1 MTGRLLLFF
10 CLSVIISSCKTDK
23 PEVIV
28 SENREAEIRE
38 VLDQQV
44 AGWNEGDLDKFMD
57 TYWKSDSLQFIGSQI
72 TSGWKATLDG
82 YKLRYPNLA
91 MMGKT
96 RFEILRIMP
105 ISNDASLA
113 TGKFFL
119 TRESGDIKGIFT
131 LVLKKINGKWVVIYD
146 HTSEINS

>member
-1 MTGRLLLFF
+1 MTLRLLIFF
-10 CLSVIISSCKTDK
+10 CLSVFMSSCKTDK
-23 PEVIV
+23 QEAAVPEN
-28 SENREAEIRE
+28 SEQEIRE

-44 AGWNEGDLDKFMD
+44 AAWNEGDLEKFMG

-72 TSGWKATLDG
+72 TSGWQATLDG
-82 YKLRYPNLA
+82 YKLRYPNPA
-91 MMGKT
+91 MIGKT
-96 RFEILRIMP
+96 RFEILRILP
-105 ISNDASLA
+105 ISSYASVV

-131 LVLKKINGKWVVIYD
+131 VVVKKINGKWVVIYD